1 MSTQIACL
9 KLKGCIVLFALLL
22 TGLLLG
28 QSVFVLAQ
36 STGLEI
42 QWSKTYG
49 SGGASWVIQTQDGG
63 FMIAGANTTRLTT
76 GIFEQ
81 YNYTTLLIKTNSA
94 GEAEWTKYY
103 PKINGSVIIMQTA
116 DSGYLLL
123 NCGSEI
129 YSSGLWKMDSQGN
142 VEWTR
147 LVDLQQIMGFTAI
160 EDGSYVIV
168 GYADNPTTAYYYAV
182 VLKCNSNGDLLWQK
196 AFQGDKINVAATV
209 ILQSNDD
216 NSHYFAGS
224 WDQSFWFV
232 KLDSYGTI
240 VWNHTYNYQDAS
252 GVSPLTFHSIA
263 QTQDNGYILAGTDGK
278 YVG

>member
-1 MSTQIACL
+1 
-9 KLKGCIVLFALLL
+9 
-22 TGLLLG
+22 
-28 QSVFVLAQ
+28 
-36 STGLEI
+36 
-42 QWSKTYG
+42 
-49 SGGASWVIQTQDGG
+49 
-63 FMIAGANTTRLTT
+63 
-76 GIFEQ
+76 
-81 YNYTTLLIKTNSA
+81 
-94 GEAEWTKYY
+94 
-103 PKINGSVIIMQTA
+103 
-116 DSGYLLL
+116 
-123 NCGSEI
+123 
-129 YSSGLWKMDSQGN
+129 
-142 VEWTR
+142 
-147 LVDLQQIMGFTAI
+147 LQQIMGFTAI